1 MIDIDVS
8 FFIQIVNFLITWM
21 LLNLVLIGP
30 IRGIIRKRAEF
41 TATQVEAIER
51 FNLEAVT
58 KVKDYETQLTTA
70 RKAGMEERSRQKDL
84 ATAEEASVVDAAAKK
99 AAETVSAARTAVSS
113 QMDAAMKSLTGEV
126 DKLAARAVDK
136 ILA

>member
-30 IRGIIRKRAEF
+30 IRGIIRKRGEF

-51 FNLEAVT
+51 FNLEATT
-58 KVKDYETQLTTA
+58 KVKDYEAQLVAA
-70 RKAGMEERSRQKDL
+70 RKAGVEERTKQKDL
-84 ATAEEASVVDAAAKK
+84 ATAEEAGLVDAATKK
-99 AAETVSAARTAVSS
+99 AAETVAAARADVAAQTT
-113 QMDAAMKSLTGEV
+113 AAMKSLKAEV
-126 DKLAARAVDK
+126 EKLAARAVEK